1 MMEFSLISSAQ
12 KLSEKIVVSDRVF
25 GQVFNDD
32 LVHQVVVAYQ
42 AGGRQGTKAQKNRS
56 AVRGGGIKPWRQ
68 KGTGRARAGT
78 IRSPI
83 WVGGGK
89 TFAATP
95 RNFMQKVNKKMYN
108 AAMRSIFSRLANDG
122 VLLFV
127 DDVVVDAPKTK
138 EMVQKLNTYNVSDV
152 LIICSEISENLYLA
166 ARNLGHVDV
175 IDVSL
180 IDPLSLLSY
189 KNVLVTKDAL
199 PLIEERF
206 S

>member
-1 MMEFSLISSAQ
+1 MEFSLISSAQ
-12 KLSEKIVVSDRVF
+12 ELSEKIVVSDRVF
-25 GQVFNDD
+25 GQIFNDD

-42 AGGRQGTKAQKNRS
+42 AGGRQGTKAQKNRA

-89 TFAATP
+89 AFAATP

-108 AAMRSIFSRLANDG
+108 AAMRSILSRLANDG

-127 DDVVVDAPKTK
+127 DDVVIDSPKTK
-138 EMVQKLNTYNVSDV
+138 EMVQKLNAYNVSDV

-175 IDVSL
+175 IDVPL

>member
-1 MMEFSLISSAQ
+1 
-12 KLSEKIVVSDRVF
+12 
-25 GQVFNDD
+25 
-32 LVHQVVVAYQ
+32 
-42 AGGRQGTKAQKNRS
+42 
-56 AVRGGGIKPWRQ
+56 
-68 KGTGRARAGT
+68 
-78 IRSPI
+78 
-83 WVGGGK
+83 
-89 TFAATP
+89 
-95 RNFMQKVNKKMYN
+95 MYN

>member
-83 WVGGGK
+83 SVGGGK